1 VTENTRGAAPRPE
14 DDAGPN
20 QGAANGDALTKIR
33 QAIDVIDRQIV
44 QLLNERGRLAESV
57 GATKAERGA
66 VIFAPDREAVVLGN
80 VVSASEGPL
89 TASHL
94 RAIYREVLS
103 AMRSLEHPERI
114 GYMGPAATFT
124 NQAALERFGAAAE
137 YVALP
142 SIPDTFLETARG
154 RCDYGVVPVENS
166 TEGPVHETLDA
177 FVDSELKV
185 VSEIILPIHHQLL
198 ARCARDQI
206 KTVFTNPVALGQCR
220 RWLTTHLP
228 GREIVQV
235 VSTARA
241 AAQAAETPASAA
253 ISPRLAAEVYGLA
266 IVDADIED
274 FAENYTRFYV
284 LARELTSKPTGD
296 DKTALLFSIRDRVG
310 ALRDV
315 VELFAGAGVNLSSIQ
330 SRPSRRRA
338 WDYVFF
344 VELQGHAADS
354 KLQEV
359 LRAVEQHCAYL
370 KVLGAWP
377 RAEAAA
383 LA

>member
-1 VTENTRGAAPRPE
+1 VSDESGNSTGREDEAGGAARADE
-14 DDAGPN
+14 L
-20 QGAANGDALTKIR
+20 AAMRA
-33 QAIDVIDRQIV
+33 AIDGLDQRIV
-44 QLLNERGRLAESV
+44 RLLNERGRLAERV
-57 GATKAERGA
+57 GARKAARGA
-66 VIFAPDREAVVLGN
+66 GVFAPDREAAVLQHVVG
-80 VVSASEGPL
+80 ASEGPL

-103 AMRSLEHPERI
+103 AMRSLEQPERV

-124 NQAALERFGAAAE
+124 HQAALERFGGAAE

-142 SIPDTFLETARG
+142 SIPDTFVETARG

-185 VSEIILPIHHQLL
+185 VSEIVLPIHQQLL
-198 ARCARDQI
+198 ARCPLEAVR
-206 KTVFTNPVALGQCR
+206 TVFTNPVALAQCR
-220 RWLTTHLP
+220 GWLSKHLP

-241 AAQAAETPASAA
+241 AAEAADTPASAA
-253 ISPRLAAEVYGLA
+253 IAPRLAAEVYRLD
-266 IVDADIED
+266 VVVADVED
-274 FAENYTRFYV
+274 LSENYTRFYV
-284 LARELTSKPTGD
+284 LARELTGKPSGD
-296 DKTALLFSIRDRVG
+296 DRTALLFSIRDRVG

-315 VELFAGAGVNLSSIQ
+315 VAVFAAAGVNLSSIQ
-330 SRPSRRRA
+330 SRPSRRRP
-338 WDYVFF
+338 WDYLFF
-344 VELQGHAADS
+344 AELQGHAADP

-359 LRAVEQHCAYL
+359 LRAVEQHCVYV

-377 RAEAAA
+377 RVEAAA
-383 LA
+383 PV

>member
-1 VTENTRGAAPRPE
+1 VSEDRQSEAPRG
-14 DDAGPN
+14 DAGAG
-20 QGAANGDALTKIR
+20 QGEAASASALAAIRREIDAL
-33 QAIDVIDRQIV
+33 DRHIV
-44 QLLNERGRLAESV
+44 RLLNERGRLAERV

-66 VIFAPDREAVVLGN
+66 VVFAPDREAVVLAN
-80 VVSASEGPL
+80 VLGASDGPL
-89 TASHL
+89 TPSHL

-103 AMRSLEHPERI
+103 AMRSLEQPERI

-124 NQAALERFGAAAE
+124 HQAALERFGAAAE

-185 VSEIILPIHHQLL
+185 VSEIILPIHHQLV
-198 ARCARDQI
+198 ARCAPEAIRV
-206 KTVFTNPVALGQCR
+206 VFTNPVALGQCR
-220 RWLTTHLP
+220 RWLSTNLP

-253 ISPRLAAEVYGLA
+253 ISPRLAAEVYGLN
-266 IVDADIED
+266 IVAADIED
-274 FAENYTRFYV
+274 FAQNYTRFYV

-315 VELFAGAGVNLSSIQ
+315 VELFADAGVNLSSIQ

-344 VELQGHAADS
+344 VELQGHAADP

-377 RAEAAA
+377 RAESAA

>member
-1 VTENTRGAAPRPE
+1 VSDKVQGEPSGGEAGADR
-14 DDAGPN
+14 AGE
-20 QGAANGDALTKIR
+20 AASADALGAIR
-33 QAIDVIDRQIV
+33 QGIDALDRQIV
-44 QLLNERGRLAESV
+44 QLLNERGRLAERV

-66 VIFAPDREAVVLGN
+66 AIFAPDREAVVLGN
-80 VVSASEGPL
+80 VTGVSDGPL

-103 AMRSLEHPERI
+103 AMRSLEHPERV

-142 SIPDTFLETARG
+142 SIPDTFTETARG

-198 ARCARDQI
+198 ARCAREEI
-206 KTVFTNPVALGQCR
+206 RTVFTNPVALGQCR
-220 RWLTTHLP
+220 RWLTANLP

-253 ISPRLAAEVYGLA
+253 ISPRLAAEVYGLD
-266 IVDADIED
+266 IVEADIED
-274 FAENYTRFYV
+274 FAQNYTRFYV
-284 LARELTSKPTGD
+284 LARELTSRPTGD

-315 VELFAGAGVNLSSIQ
+315 VALFAQAGVNLSSIQ

-344 VELQGHAADS
+344 VELQGHAADPE
-354 KLQEV
+354 LQAV

>member
-1 VTENTRGAAPRPE
+1 MSE
-14 DDAGPN
+14 DTAG
-20 QGAANGDALTKIR
+20 QGGKDALGALR
-33 QAIDVIDRQIV
+33 QEIDALDRQIV
-44 QLLNERGRLAESV
+44 RLLDERGRLVERV
-57 GATKAERGA
+57 GADKAERGA
-66 VIFAPDREAVVLGN
+66 VVFAPDREAAVLAN
-80 VVSASEGPL
+80 VTGASQGPL

-94 RAIYREVLS
+94 RAIYREILS
-103 AMRSLEHPERI
+103 AMRSLERAERI

-124 NQAALERFGAAAE
+124 HQAALERFGAAAE

-154 RCDYGVVPVENS
+154 GCDYGVVPVENS

-185 VSEIILPIHHQLL
+185 VSEIILPIHHQLV
-198 ARCARDQI
+198 ARCAPEAIR
-206 KTVFTNPVALGQCR
+206 TVFTNPVALGQCR
-220 RWLTTHLP
+220 RWLSTNLP

-253 ISPRLAAEVYGLA
+253 ISPRLAAEVYGLDVVA
-266 IVDADIED
+266 ADIED
-274 FAENYTRFYV
+274 FAQNYTRFYV
-284 LARELTSKPTGD
+284 LARELTSRPTGD

-315 VELFAGAGVNLSSIQ
+315 VALFAQAGVNLSSIQ

-344 VELQGHAADS
+344 VELQGHAADP
-354 KLQEV
+354 KLQAV

>member
-1 VTENTRGAAPRPE
+1 MSEDRQSEAPRG
-14 DDAGPN
+14 DAGAG
-20 QGAANGDALTKIR
+20 QGEAASASALAAIRREIDAL
-33 QAIDVIDRQIV
+33 DRHIV
-44 QLLNERGRLAESV
+44 RLLNERGRLAERV

-66 VIFAPDREAVVLGN
+66 VVFAPDREAVVLAN
-80 VVSASEGPL
+80 VLGASDGPL
-89 TASHL
+89 TPSHL

-103 AMRSLEHPERI
+103 AMRSLEQPERI

-124 NQAALERFGAAAE
+124 HQAALERFGAAAE

-185 VSEIILPIHHQLL
+185 VSEIILPIHHQLV
-198 ARCARDQI
+198 ARCAPEAIRV
-206 KTVFTNPVALGQCR
+206 VFTNPVALGQCR
-220 RWLTTHLP
+220 RWLSTNLP

-253 ISPRLAAEVYGLA
+253 ISPRLAAEVYGLN
-266 IVDADIED
+266 IVAADIED
-274 FAENYTRFYV
+274 FAQNYTRFYV

-296 DKTALLFSIRDRVG
+296 DKTALLFSISDRVG

-315 VELFAGAGVNLSSIQ
+315 VELFADAGVNLSSIQ

-344 VELQGHAADS
+344 VELQGHAADP

-377 RAEAAA
+377 RAESAA